1 MPSPPIISLTQVGLV
16 RGTGPL
22 FTNVDLHIYPRDR
35 IAIVGPNG
43 AGKSSLMSCIA
54 SSIPPDQGTYF
65 LKPGT
70 RIGMLDQDTLEPG
83 PDKLRDRLSQGMD
96 DTEFGR
102 LDANFTNLGLTG
114 DEIVADCSGGQ
125 IRRAQLARCLSLD
138 VDLLMLD
145 EPTNH
150 LDLAVIG
157 WLEEHL
163 TSRREAILLISH
175 DRAFLEKLSKRLFW
189 VDRGT
194 IRVREAGYEDFDDI
208 RAEQFRQ
215 EEEEARLRKRK
226 LKAEEDWMRYGVT
239 ARRKRNVRRADAYQ
253 DLKSEVRQD
262 RRIDLLPDMVVGG
275 DAQTGQKVCSFYHAG
290 FSFNEHVIVA
300 PMDLDIKRGERLALV
315 GPNGVGKTTLL
326 KLITGDLKPHSGKVK
341 LGANVTPVLVDQMR
355 EGLRLDHTVQDNV
368 TGGAEFLDVAGE
380 RLHYQ
385 RYLSGFGLAPNRHH
399 LKVGALSGGERA
411 RVLLAKRLLNPSGF
425 LLLDE
430 PTNDLDIDTIERLED
445 MIEKLGL
452 TMVFVSHDRRF
463 VESLA
468 TGLLVFKGAGI
479 WQREAGND
487 MARHFQTH
495 EQEKSAP
502 QNAKKSKPAEPKKKP
517 SQAKMSYKDKREL
530 DLLPELISKLETQI
544 QYLEQK
550 LADPDLFVRD
560 PTTFNASSLKLEHA
574 QKELQSK
581 EERWLELEAVR
592 EELEEAN

>member
-1 MPSPPIISLTQVGLV
+1 MASPPIISLAEVGLV

-22 FTNVDLHIYPRDR
+22 FTDVDLHIYPRDR
-35 IAIVGPNG
+35 VAIVGPNG
-43 AGKSSLMSCIA
+43 AGKSSLMSCI
-54 SSIPPDQGTYF
+54 SGVIPPDQGTYF

-70 RIGMLDQDTLEPG
+70 RIGMLDQHALDPG
-83 PDKLRDRLSQGMD
+83 DDKLRDRLSEGMD

-102 LDANFTNLGLTG
+102 LDANLVHLGLTG
-114 DEIVADCSGGQ
+114 DEIVSDCSGGQ

-150 LDLAVIG
+150 LDLAVIA

-163 TSRREAILLISH
+163 ATRRESIVMISH

-194 IRVREAGYEDFDDI
+194 VRVRESGYENFDDI
-208 RAEQFRQ
+208 RAEQFRL

-239 ARRKRNVRRADAYQ
+239 ARRKRNVRRAEAYQ

-262 RRIDLLPDMVVGG
+262 KRTDFLPEMVVGG
-275 DAQTGQKVCSFYHAG
+275 DAQTGQKVCSFYNAG
-290 FSFNEHVIVA
+290 FSFGEHMLVA
-300 PMDLDIKRGERLALV
+300 PMDLEIKRGERLALV

-326 KLITGDLKPHSGKVK
+326 KLITGDVKPDSGKVK

-430 PTNDLDIDTIERLED
+430 PTNDLDIDTIERLEE
-445 MIEKLGL
+445 MILKLSL

-468 TGLLVFKGAGI
+468 NGLLVFKGDGV

-487 MARHFQTH
+487 MARYFQK
-495 EQEKSAP
+495 QSSEKSP
-502 QNAKKSKPAEPKKKP
+502 PGPTKKNKGSEPKKKNT
-517 SQAKMSYKDKREL
+517 QGKMSYKDKREL
-530 DLLPELISKLETQI
+530 ELLPDLINKCEIDIEKFEKT
-544 QYLEQK
+544 
-550 LADPDLFVRD
+550 LADPNLFMTNPNKFDL
-560 PTTFNASSLKLEHA
+560 ASKQLAKA
-574 QKELQSK
+574 QEDLAAM
-581 EERWLELEAVR
+581 EEKWLELEALR
-592 EELEEAN
+592 EELEDIN

>member
-1 MPSPPIISLTQVGLV
+1 
-16 RGTGPL
+16 
-22 FTNVDLHIYPRDR
+22 
-35 IAIVGPNG
+35 
-43 AGKSSLMSCIA
+43 
-54 SSIPPDQGTYF
+54 
-65 LKPGT
+65 
-70 RIGMLDQDTLEPG
+70 MLDQHALESG
-83 PDKLRDRLSQGMD
+83 DDRLRDRLAIGMD

-102 LDANFTNLGLTG
+102 LDANLVHLGLTG

-138 VDLLMLD
+138 VDLLLLD

-150 LDLAVIG
+150 LDLAVIA

-163 TSRREAILLISH
+163 ATRRESIVMISH

-194 IRVREAGYEDFDDI
+194 VRVHESGYERFDDI

-239 ARRKRNVRRADAYQ
+239 ARRKRNVRRAEAYQ

-275 DAQTGQKVCSFYHAG
+275 GAQTGQKVCSFYNAG
-290 FSFNEHVIVA
+290 FSFGEQKLVA

-326 KLITGDLKPHSGKVK
+326 KLITGDLKPDSGKVK

-368 TGGAEFLDVAGE
+368 TGGAEFVDVADE

-445 MIEKLGL
+445 MILKLSL

-468 TGLLVFKGAGI
+468 NGLLVFKGDGV

-487 MARHFQTH
+487 MARYF
-495 EQEKSAP
+495 
-502 QNAKKSKPAEPKKKP
+502 KKQSSDKP
-517 SQAKMSYKDKREL
+517 STNAIKKNKTIEPQKKNNQGKMSYKDKREL
-530 DLLPELISKLETQI
+530 ELLPDLIDKYETEI
-544 QYLEQK
+544 ENLEQI
-550 LADPDLFVRD
+550 LADPDLFMTD
-560 PTTFNASSLKLEHA
+560 PTKFNSSTQKLAKA
-574 QKELQSK
+574 QEELEAM
-581 EERWLELEAVR
+581 EERWLELESIR
-592 EELEEAN
+592 EELEEAT